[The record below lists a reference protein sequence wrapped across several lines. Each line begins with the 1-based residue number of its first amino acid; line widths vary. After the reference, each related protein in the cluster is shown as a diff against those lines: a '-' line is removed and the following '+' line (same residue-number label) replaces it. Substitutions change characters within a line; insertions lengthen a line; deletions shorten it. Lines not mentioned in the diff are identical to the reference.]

1 VAKAEAAAIAAG
13 SQTGTGAQKLAM
25 VVAAIESDF
34 TQYATQKGIPP
45 TERAQVIE
53 NWVNAVVASLN
64 AIPAPPSAP

>member
-1 VAKAEAAAIAAG
+1 
-13 SQTGTGAQKLAM
+13 M